1 MERKEHNDNMEE
13 FFRKVFRG
21 LGNEPSEDGW
31 DLPSERAWAGI
42 QSGLAPASRRKAW
55 LLRAAGLLGLILLA
69 LLFHLCSRNQQMQA
83 RLGQQARTI
92 DSLEEE
98 LAVLKGSNIPE
109 TRVET
114 GISYTFLDFG
124 RREMDLNKSAIKSE
138 IGRRKAEKPTEN
150 AHFRVF
156 SDFRLRTFD
165 FQQGLVQNPNT
176 LTFPKGAGRQEKA
189 IEQQAPEINP
199 VPPAEGQA
207 SAAVTAK
214 GQLKGLVSG
223 SPEGQKL
230 QQGKQEPPAVQAGLP
245 NLRQRNPE
253 YFIPAAPG
261 LPARQSAP
269 GPLPTL
275 QLLPASSSPSLRFP
289 EKFSPKA
296 LSARRQ
302 VHFYGGAYFSYNF
315 TARNIES
322 TGPEAGRPLFP
333 EQESEQ
339 WAAEAGLKLGGQLSR
354 RWALE
359 TGIGVYTIRQLSQ
372 QVFRVPYDPS
382 RERAVEGGAF
392 EASYDWAM
400 PSAYGESE
408 VEFGLRRQQPESVL
422 PGAYIPLELRAEQAI
437 RLVSLPLAVRYDLL
451 AGRLSIGLKGG
462 LALGLLRSASLK
474 VGLQSRHPRLQAPEA
489 RIKRLFSEVNNTSLD
504 YLAGLNA
511 RYLLAPGWELSL
523 EPAWRSNIRPI
534 AEQAGFLT
542 RSHALGVQVGLNYH
556 FKK

>member
-13 FFRKVFRG
+13 FFRKAFRG

-42 QSGLAPASRRKAW
+42 QSGLAPASRQKAW

-69 LLFHLCSRNQQMQA
+69 LLLHLCSRNQQLQA

-98 LAVLKGSNIPE
+98 LAVLKG
-109 TRVET
+109 T
-114 GISYTFLDFG
+114 GASHTD
-124 RREMDLNKSAIKSE
+124 
-138 IGRRKAEKPTEN
+138 
-150 AHFRVF
+150 
-156 SDFRLRTFD
+156 
-165 FQQGLVQNPNT
+165 
-176 LTFPKGAGRQEKA
+176 GRQEKA
-189 IEQQAPEINP
+189 AGQQVPGIILAPS
-199 VPPAEGQA
+199 A
-207 SAAVTAK
+207 SLPFTTQR
-214 GQLKGLVSG
+214 QLKGQGNG
-223 SPEGQKL
+223 SPESPEL
-230 QQGKQEPPAVQAGLP
+230 QQEKPEPFIVQTEPASLV
-245 NLRQRNPE
+245 QRNPE
-253 YFIPAAPG
+253 YSSRAAPR

-269 GPLPTL
+269 GPLPAL

-296 LSARRQ
+296 LSARRR
-302 VHFYGGAYFSYNF
+302 VHFYGGAYLSYNF

-322 TGPEAGRPLFP
+322 TGTEAGRPLFP
-333 EQESEQ
+333 GQESEQ

-392 EASYDWAM
+392 ESPYYLAV

-451 AGRLSIGLKGG
+451 AGRLSLGLKGG

-489 RIKRLFSEVNNTSLD
+489 RIKRLFSEVNNISLD
-504 YLAGLNA
+504 YLAGLSA